1 MASYQILVVDN
12 FDSFV
17 YNIVQYLEELGAHCT
32 VKKNDEIV
40 LKSIATYDGVLISP
54 GPGSPESAGT
64 SIEVVL
70 ECARLEIPML
80 GVCLGLQTLAVAYG
94 GEVDQAPELLHG
106 RTSEIFHRSSALF
119 NGIPSPFKA
128 TRYHSLA
135 VTRVPDELEITAETA
150 DGVVMALVHRSLP
163 LMSVQFHPEAIL
175 SEHGHQ
181 IFKNWLAT
189 I

>member
-1 MASYQILVVDN
+1 VASYQILVVDN

-17 YNIVQYLEELGAHCT
+17 YNIVQYLEELGAHCS
-32 VKKNDEIV
+32 VMKNDEIV

-54 GPGSPESAGT
+54 GPGSPESAGA
-64 SIEVVL
+64 SIEVIL
-70 ECARLEIPML
+70 ECARLEMPML

-94 GEVDQAPELLHG
+94 GEVDQAPELIHG
-106 RTSEIFHRSSALF
+106 RTSEIFHEESRLF
-119 NGIPSPFKA
+119 LDLPSPFLA
-128 TRYHSLA
+128 TRYHSLS
-135 VTRVPDELEITAETA
+135 VTKVPDGLAITARTA
-150 DGVVMALVHRSLP
+150 DGVVMALEHRTLP
-163 LMSVQFHPEAIL
+163 LSGVQFHPEAIL